1 MARFLTSAF
10 ADEAANDLAAQ
21 IAACKANGISA
32 IEMRGVNGEN
42 VSDIT
47 PETARA
53 IKKELDKAEVE
64 VSAIGSRYGKCAFDF
79 EAFKQTVEVAQIL
92 GAAYIRMFSF
102 YEGTKEER
110 FGWVKQMA
118 DYSIA
123 HGVKCC
129 HENEGRIYGESPQ
142 ACKELI
148 EAVGYSAEG
157 EQILGCVFD
166 FANFLGDGYDTL
178 AAYEILKPYITYFH
192 IKDYDGASTVPAGEG
207 KGRIAE
213 ILANFDQS
221 NYGCYWLSMEPH
233 LKVFAGM
240 GVFDKQTEKKLAGR
254 EVYATQSESFKAAA
268 DALHKVIAG
277 AQPVALGIIGFGGM
291 GSGHA
296 RNYLNGEFKRIRI
309 VAAADVNPARLEAA
323 TDALPGVAV
332 YDSAEAL
339 IAGGLCGA
347 VVIATPHYFHPPIAI
362 QALEAGLHV
371 MTEKPAGVY
380 TKQVREMNGAAAKSD
395 KIFAIMYNQR
405 SNPLYQ
411 KLRELVQSGVYGEI
425 KRVLWIITDWY
436 RTQAYYNSGGW
447 RATWS
452 GEGGGVLIN
461 QDPHQLDLW
470 QWFCGMP
477 NKITATCHEGKWHDI
492 EVEDDVTIYA
502 EYPSGA
508 TGMFVTTTGEAEGT
522 NRLEIAMD
530 RGKLICEDGKVTL
543 YAFDSS
549 TKEHIFG
556 CAQGFGSI
564 DSRESEIT
572 AGGNPVGQHSMV
584 MNAFAEAV
592 VTGDKGLLYARG
604 EEGIN
609 GLSISNAAH
618 LSSWLGRPVA
628 LPVDED
634 LFWAELQKKIAG
646 SNAKA
651 EAAQGVEMD
660 LSKSF
665 H

>member
-1 MARFLTSAF
+1 MARFITSAF
-10 ADEAANDLAAQ
+10 ADEAAQDLSAQ

-32 IEMRGVNGEN
+32 IEVRGVNGEN

-47 PETARA
+47 PAQAKE
-53 IKKELDKAEVE
+53 IKRRLDKEGIE
-64 VSAIGSRYGKCAFDF
+64 VSSVGSRYGKCEFDF
-79 EAFKQTVEVAQIL
+79 EAFKQTVEVARIL
-92 GAAYIRMFSF
+92 GTEYIRMFSF
-102 YEGTKEER
+102 YEGTREER

-118 DYSIA
+118 DYSMTR
-123 HGVKCC
+123 GVKCC
-129 HENEGRIYGESPQ
+129 HENEGGIYGESPEC
-142 ACKELI
+142 CKELLDHC
-148 EAVGYSAEG
+148 G
-157 EQILGCVFD
+157 ENLGCVFD
-166 FANFLGDGYDTL
+166 FANFLGCGYDAM
-178 AAYEILKPYITYFH
+178 AAYELLKPYITYFH
-192 IKDYDGASTVPAGEG
+192 IKDNDGSATVPAGEG

-213 ILANFDQS
+213 ILSDYDQS
-221 NYGCYWLSMEPH
+221 NYGCVWLSIEPH
-233 LKVFAGM
+233 LKVFAGL
-240 GVFDKQTEKKLAGR
+240 GAFDRKTEKKLAGR
-254 EVYATQSESFKAAA
+254 TVYATQEAAFAAA
-268 DALHKVIAG
+268 AGALHRVIAQ
-277 AQPVALGIIGFGGM
+277 AQPVAVGIVGFGGM

-296 RNYLNGEFKRIRI
+296 SNYLKGDLKRMRV
-309 VAAADVNPARLEAA
+309 VAAADINPDRLEAA
-323 TDALPGVAV
+323 QDALPGIAV
-332 YDSAEAL
+332 YDSAEGL
-339 IAGGLCGA
+339 IAGGLCDA

-362 QALEAGLHV
+362 QALGAGLHV

-380 TKQVREMNGAAAKSD
+380 TKQVREMNEAAAKTD
-395 KIFAIMYNQR
+395 KVFAIMYNQR
-405 SNPLYQ
+405 SNPLYR
-411 KLRELVQSGVYGEI
+411 KMRELIQSGRYGEV

-470 QWFCGMP
+470 QWLCGMP
-477 NKITATCHEGKWHDI
+477 DKITATCHEGKWHDI

-502 EYPSGA
+502 EYPNGA

-530 RGKLICEDGKVTL
+530 QGKLVCEDGKLTL
-543 YAFDSS
+543 YEFSGS

-556 CAQGFGSI
+556 CPQGFGSI
-564 DSRESEIT
+564 DSEEKAIVT
-572 AGGNPVGQHSMV
+572 GGNPVGQHAMV

-592 VTGDKGLLYARG
+592 VTGNRDLLYARG

-618 LSSWLGRPVA
+618 LSSWLGRPVG

-634 LFWAELQKKIAG
+634 LYWAELQKKIAG
-646 SNAKA
+646 SKAKA
-651 EAAQGVEMD
+651 QAAQGVEMD